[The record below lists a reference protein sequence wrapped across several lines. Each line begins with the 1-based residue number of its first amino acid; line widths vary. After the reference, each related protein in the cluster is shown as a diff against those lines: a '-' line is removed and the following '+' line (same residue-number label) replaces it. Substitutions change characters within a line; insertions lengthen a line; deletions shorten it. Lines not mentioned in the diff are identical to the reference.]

1 MKTTMSNR
9 PQRNTHPMIIAAGA
23 ALILFCGVGTAAIMG
38 WLPAS
43 IGGNANPGATELP
56 VQAASHAQPHT
67 APRPVQHH
75 VAAAPVKLACSSC
88 GVVESTRMVTT
99 RGSGSGVGAAG
110 GAVLGG
116 LLGHQVGGG
125 HGKEL
130 MTVAGAIGGA
140 VAGNQIE
147 GQVNAA
153 HSYEITVRMDNGT
166 TRTVQQSVASD
177 WRSGDHVK
185 IVDGALHANG

>member
-1 MKTTMSNR
+1 MKTSNSKA
-9 PQRNTHPMIIAAGA
+9 PERNTHPMMIAAGA
-23 ALILFCGVGTAAIMG
+23 AVILFCGVGTAAVMG

-43 IGGNANPGATELP
+43 IGSNPSTSTMEPLA
-56 VQAASHAQPHT
+56 QAASHTVPHHL
-67 APRPVQHH
+67 P
-75 VAAAPVKLACSSC
+75 AAPVKLTCSSC
-88 GVVESTRMVTT
+88 GVVESTRTITT
-99 RGSGSGVGAAG
+99 RAEGSGVGAAG

-116 LLGHQVGGG
+116 LLGNQVGGG

-147 GQVNAA
+147 GQVNAT

-166 TRTVQQSVASD
+166 TRTVRQSAEPD
-177 WRSGDHVK
+177 WRSGERVK
-185 IVDGALHANG
+185 IVDGVVRAHG

>member
-1 MKTTMSNR
+1 MKTSISKTPERS
-9 PQRNTHPMIIAAGA
+9 THPVMIAAGA
-23 ALILFCGVGTAAIMG
+23 ALILFCGVGTAAVMG
-38 WLPAS
+38 WLPTS
-43 IGGNANPGATELP
+43 IGANTNPSVTEPP
-56 VQAASHAQPHT
+56 VQTASHAQPHA
-67 APRPVQHH
+67 APHR
-75 VAAAPVKLACSSC
+75 VAAAPVKLVCSSC
-88 GVVESTRMVTT
+88 GVIESTRVITT
-99 RGSGSGVGAAG
+99 RGEGSGVGAAG

-116 LLGHQVGGG
+116 LLGNQVGGG

-147 GQVNAA
+147 GQVKAT
-153 HSYEITVRMDNGT
+153 HSQEITVRMDNGT

-185 IVDGALHANG
+185 IVDGVVRANG